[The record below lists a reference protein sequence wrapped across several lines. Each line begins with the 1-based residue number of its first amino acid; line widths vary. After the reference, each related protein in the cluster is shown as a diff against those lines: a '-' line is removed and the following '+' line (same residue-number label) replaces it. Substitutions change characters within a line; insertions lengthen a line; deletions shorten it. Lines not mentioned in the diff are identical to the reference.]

1 MRVSSSQPYR
11 LIYSLFEHEYLG
23 FLLESFVVQL
33 NEAGELSYLHQNIS
47 AKNMEEFSAVMDET
61 DFELIKLMDSIQQD
75 VVAHKYQNKHLKP
88 DEFFLKIYDQGKG
101 DETIQ
106 KLIQEYVDRIMST
119 ILPLLHG
126 KEVYSMGNDG
136 EPVGKR
142 IIIPET
148 KASIL
153 FHFMRNE
160 DNTHYFP
167 TIKHDGQKVEFQYN
181 SSQIICHNPAWL
193 LVNEETLYTFE
204 KEVSANKL
212 KPFLNKKFIMV
223 PKKVEDTY
231 YQKFVTQIVQ
241 DFDVHAKGFEIA
253 EEKYKPTPKLTFKE
267 LASVQQP
274 TMSLFGDD
282 TAQTTVDEG
291 GKIVF
296 DLSFNYG
303 QYNFNASSESHSSVK
318 MEKMGDS
325 FLFHKISRD
334 AKWEKEQIKFLGNT
348 GLKIK
353 NGKAVVERGTA
364 FSWINTNRPNLE
376 DIGYE
381 ITQSASDGRRYFMG
395 SSSINIEVRESNDW
409 FDIYAVVKFGDY
421 EVPFIKLRS
430 LIIAKKREFTLPNGE
445 IAVIPD
451 EWLTQYADI
460 LAFSEEHDDGLG
472 LKLKKHH
479 VALVQELDNDSLA
492 KVVIDRKLESLKD
505 FESIDDY
512 PLPAKFNGTLRP
524 YQKAGYNWLHFLRSF
539 KFGGCLADDMGLG
552 KTIQTLALL
561 QYHKEQGD
569 TSASLIIMPTSL
581 VYNWEMEAAKF
592 VPDLKVLVY
601 TGTYRD
607 KDVEQFQNY
616 DVVLTSYG
624 ITRIDIQLLEKY
636 YFNYIILDEAQA
648 IKNPTSNIS
657 LAVKKLKSRNKLIL
671 TGTPIENS
679 TMDLWS
685 QMTFANPGLLGSQ
698 NFFKKEYLNDIE
710 KKHDDGKKHKLHAI
724 IKPFILRRLKEN
736 VLTELPPKMEQ
747 IWYSQM
753 NEDQEK
759 EYEEVKSF
767 YRNKILSEIESNG
780 MNKSQI
786 ILLQGLTKLRQ
797 IANHPKM
804 VDENYS
810 GSSGKLDDVLEMM
823 NNAIAKKHKILI
835 FSQFVKHLALFKAEL
850 QKQKIEFAYLDGS
863 TKSRQQEVESFQ
875 QNEDLRVF
883 LISLKAGG
891 LGLNLTAADY
901 VFILDPWW
909 NPAIEAQAIDR
920 AYRMGQKNTVH
931 TYKFITK
938 NTVEEK
944 ILKLQQHKRALAN
957 DLISSEDSFVKSL
970 SKEDIEE
977 ILK

>member
-1 MRVSSSQPYR
+1 MRVSNSQPYR

-47 AKNMEEFSAVMDET
+47 AKNMDEFSSVMDDT
-61 DFELIKLMDSIQQD
+61 DFEIIKLMDSIQQD
-75 VVAHKYQNKHLKP
+75 VVAYKYQYKNLKP
-88 DEFFLKIYDQGKG
+88 DEFFLKIYDPEKG

-119 ILPLLHG
+119 ILPLMHN

-142 IIIPET
+142 IIIPKT

-167 TIKHDGQKVEFQYN
+167 TIKHEGQKVEFQYN
-181 SSQIICHNPAWL
+181 SSQIICNNPAWL

-204 KEVSANKL
+204 KEVSASKL

-223 PKKVEDTY
+223 PKKVEDMY

-253 EEKYKPTPKLTFKE
+253 EEKYNPTPKLTFKE

-274 TMSLFGDD
+274 AMSLFGGDS
-282 TAQTTVDEG
+282 TETVMNDG

-303 QYNFNASSESHSSVK
+303 QYNFNSSSGSHSSVK

-334 AKWEKEQIKFLGNT
+334 AKWEKEQIKLLSGI

-353 NGKAVVERGTA
+353 NGKSAVEKGIA
-364 FSWINTNRPNLE
+364 FSWINTHRTPLENL
-376 DIGYE
+376 GYE
-381 ITQSASDGRRYFMG
+381 ITQSASDGKRYFMG
-395 SSSINIEVRESNDW
+395 TSSINIEVRENNDW
-409 FDIYAVVKFGDY
+409 FDIFAVVKFGEY
-421 EVPFIKLRS
+421 EIPFIKLRT
-430 LIIAKKREFTLPNGE
+430 LILSKKREFVLPNGE

-451 EWLTQYADI
+451 EWLTQYSDI
-460 LAFSEEHDDGLG
+460 LAFSEEHGDGLG

-479 VALVQELDNDSLA
+479 LALVQELDNDSLA
-492 KVVIDRKLESLKD
+492 KVVINRKLESLKD
-505 FESIDDY
+505 FESIEDY
-512 PLPAKFNGTLRP
+512 PLPVNFQGTLRP
-524 YQKAGYNWLHFLRSF
+524 YQKAGYNWLQFLRDF

-569 TSASLIIMPTSL
+569 KSASLIIMPTSL

-607 KDVEQFQNY
+607 KDIEQFQNY

-624 ITRIDIQLLEKY
+624 ITRIDIALLEKY

-648 IKNPTSNIS
+648 IKNPVSNIS

-710 KKHDDGKKHKLHAI
+710 KKNDGSKRQKLHAI

-747 IWYSQM
+747 IWYSKM

-767 YRNKILSEIESNG
+767 YRNKILTEIESSG

-804 VDENYS
+804 VDPNYT
-810 GSSGKLDDVLEMM
+810 GTSGKLEDVLEMM

-835 FSQFVKHLALFKAEL
+835 FSQFVKHLALVKAEL
-850 QKQKIEFAYLDGS
+850 KKQKIEFAYLDGS

-875 QNEDLRVF
+875 ENENLHVF

-909 NPAIEAQAIDR
+909 NPAVEAQAIDR

-957 DLISSEDSFVKSL
+957 DLISAEDSFMKSL